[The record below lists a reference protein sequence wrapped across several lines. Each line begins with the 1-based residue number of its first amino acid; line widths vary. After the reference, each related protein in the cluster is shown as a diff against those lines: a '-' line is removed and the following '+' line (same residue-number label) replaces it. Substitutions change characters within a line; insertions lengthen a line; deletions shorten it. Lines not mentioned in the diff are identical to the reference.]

1 MRRDALCFYKRIQ
14 KLRSLISYSAL
25 PLYIKVP
32 TNRMEILVTGTS
44 GVGKSTLVNALVGK
58 RVANTGDQLLRD
70 GSEYVKSYEGT
81 SEGGVEI
88 VVWDSPGLEDGQGK
102 ENEYLNEL
110 KKKCGNVD
118 VVIYCV
124 DLSATRSYGL
134 SAAEVAPNDLSAVKK
149 LTATFGS
156 NWWKR
161 SVFAMTRANVLQS
174 ALKVKPDVDK
184 RFNGRLQEW
193 KERIHATLIATGVPR
208 EVAYTIPV
216 EPVGHPKKPRLPG
229 REKWLDSLWRIIL
242 TSATVPTDEGN
253 GTPDLIDPRGYESTC
268 EDVDGQTTRDT
279 VAQDRTCDQGP
290 VTVAPINP
298 TCDSEASTGP
308 ESYTVAPIN
317 LYATREELPYS
328 EPPKSRKEILITGT
342 SGVGK
347 STLVSGLVGKQVT
360 NQSRNVT
367 GYRANVNVSEEENG
381 EGMEIVVWDSPGLED
396 GSGREV
402 ECLTELK
409 EKCSNV
415 DIVIYC
421 IDLSATRSFG
431 LSAAEIAPNDL
442 CAIKKL
448 TATFGSGWWKRS
460 IFVMTRADVLE
471 TALNEQFSDRV
482 QDWKQRIHATLLA
495 TGVPEE
501 VACKIPVQPVGRP
514 TKPRLPDRENW
525 LGRLRHLILTSAT
538 LVPQGYESTSEARG
552 PTTLDSVTPI
562 NPQGRQSTHDE
573 VAAGTMTAG
582 TELAAS
588 ASSPVGATVESASFR
603 EHRIGGIV
611 VYLRKVGREK
621 LI

>member
-1 MRRDALCFYKRIQ
+1 MSGVFIK
-14 KLRSLISYSAL
+14 KLRSLLCAAAI
-25 PLYIKVP
+25 LYIKVP
-32 TNRMEILVTGTS
+32 TNQMKILVTGTS

-81 SEGGVEI
+81 SEGGVDI

-102 ENEYLNEL
+102 ENEYLHEL

-134 SAAEVAPNDLSAVKK
+134 SAAEVAPNDLSAIKK

-161 SVFAMTRANVLQS
+161 SVFAMTRANVLES
-174 ALKVKPDVDK
+174 ALKVKPDVEK
-184 RFNGRLQEW
+184 RFNDRLQEW
-193 KERIHATLIATGVPR
+193 KERIHATLIATGVPQ

-242 TSATVPTDEGN
+242 TSVTVPTDESDS
-253 GTPDLIDPRGYESTC
+253 TPDLIDPQGYGSTR
-268 EDVDGQTTRDT
+268 EEVDGQTTRNR
-279 VAQDRTCDQGP
+279 VAQDRTCEQGP
-290 VTVAPINP
+290 VTVAP
-298 TCDSEASTGP
+298 TCDSEESTGP

-317 LYATREELPYS
+317 LREELPYS

-360 NQSRNVT
+360 TQSRNVT
-367 GYRANVNVSEEENG
+367 GYRANVNVSEEESG

-421 IDLSATRSFG
+421 MDLSATRSLG
-431 LSAAEIAPNDL
+431 LAVAETYEDIAPNDL

-471 TALNEQFSDRV
+471 TALNEQFNDRL

-525 LGRLRHLILTSAT
+525 LGGLRHLILTSAT
-538 LVPQGYESTSEARG
+538 FVPQGYESTSEERG
-552 PTTLDSVTPI
+552 QTTLDSVTPI
-562 NPQGRQSTHDE
+562 NPQGRQSIHDENSSPE